1 MTAQA
6 IIRRLESGLTPLGH
20 FRARP
25 MFGGHGLYLDDLMF
39 GLIFE
44 DQLYLKADDE
54 TRPTFERAGS
64 EPFVYDSGKGRIIT
78 TSYWLC
84 PPAALTE
91 TVKLR
96 AWVGRAHAAAQR
108 SKAKRK
114 PRKPR
119 PRPKRPMA

>member
-1 MTAQA
+1 MTAQSL
-6 IIRRLESGLTPLGH
+6 IRKLESGLTPLGN
-20 FRARP
+20 FRARA

-44 DQLYLKADDE
+44 GRLYLKADDE
-54 TRPTFERAGS
+54 SRPAFERANS
-64 EPFVYDSGKGRIIT
+64 EPFVYDSGKGRVIT

-91 TVKLR
+91 PAKLR

-108 SKAKRK
+108 AKTRKK
-114 PRKPR
+114 PRR
-119 PRPKRPMA
+119 ARPKRKMI